1 MAKGSKNAKAAKVEA
16 PVEAPVVVEDQAAV
30 VPEPIISGTEE
41 EQVVVSEPV
50 DEVEPVTEAPWRA
63 EDHLADRVPVRSAV
77 YGTLIYVDS
86 LTRREWTW
94 SQYGMTRNLTIE
106 TLENA
111 RNSQE
116 AFFVNGWWE
125 IDPSYE
131 HKDELLDYLDATH
144 LYSKDVNIDNFD
156 ALLRKSAAE
165 ITAVISKLS
174 VSQKVQL
181 ARRAQELIKE
191 GRLDSMSAIRALEK
205 TLGTEFEY

>member
-1 MAKGSKNAKAAKVEA
+1 MAKGNKKAKVEA
-16 PVEAPVVVEDQAAV
+16 PVETPAV
-30 VPEPIISGTEE
+30 TEE
-41 EQVVVSEPV
+41 EQAVASEPV
-50 DEVEPVTEAPWRA
+50 TVVEAPWRA

-77 YGTLIYVDS
+77 YGTLIYIDS
-86 LTRREWTW
+86 LTHREWTW
-94 SQYGMTRNLTIE
+94 NQYGMTRHLTIE

-131 HKDELLDYLDATH
+131 HKDELLEYLDAAH

-156 ALLRKSAAE
+156 SLLRKSAAE

-174 VSQKVQL
+174 VPQKVQL
-181 ARRAQELIKE
+181 TRRAQELIKE

-205 TLGTEFEY
+205 TLGAEFEY

>member
-1 MAKGSKNAKAAKVEA
+1 MAKGNKKAKVEA
-16 PVEAPVVVEDQAAV
+16 PVEAPAVAEEEQAAV
-30 VPEPIISGTEE
+30 VSEPIVAGIKE
-41 EQVVVSEPV
+41 EQVVASEPV
-50 DEVEPVTEAPWRA
+50 TVVEAPWRA
-63 EDHLADRVPVRSAV
+63 EDHLTDRVPVRSAV

-131 HKDELLDYLDATH
+131 HKDELLDYLDAAH

-205 TLGTEFEY
+205 TLGIEFEY

>member
-1 MAKGSKNAKAAKVEA
+1 MAKGNKKAKVEA
-16 PVEAPVVVEDQAAV
+16 PVEAPAVAEEEQAAV
-30 VPEPIISGTEE
+30 VSEPIVAGIKE
-41 EQVVVSEPV
+41 EQVVASEPV
-50 DEVEPVTEAPWRA
+50 TVVEVPWRA

-77 YGTLIYVDS
+77 YGTLIYIDS

-131 HKDELLDYLDATH
+131 HKDELLNYLDAAH

>member
-1 MAKGSKNAKAAKVEA
+1 MAKGNKKAKVEA
-16 PVEAPVVVEDQAAV
+16 PVEAPAVAEEEQAAV
-30 VPEPIISGTEE
+30 VSEPIVAGIKE
-41 EQVVVSEPV
+41 EQVVASEPV
-50 DEVEPVTEAPWRA
+50 TVVEAPWRA

-131 HKDELLDYLDATH
+131 HKDELLDYLDAAH